1 VIRVHPRTLMLP
13 KGCHPRESGDP
24 GPSRAVLDNDKGKP
38 LRIAFTAVAALML
51 LPLANCSSGGTD
63 TPTASLSQEERIAEL
78 MFREE
83 LPRLANADP
92 TVICVAIEAEVD
104 GSYRRFEPSAALVQ
118 QLEARARSVSSD
130 RRVVP
135 MSACR
140 CGGPISERST
150 GERAV
155 LFVAEPHS
163 SMGNMAWWYPDPRP
177 ARAYVVRGEGREM
190 QVIRGIGE
198 VAVDTFGNCPLGS

>member
-1 VIRVHPRTLMLP
+1 M
-13 KGCHPRESGDP
+13 
-24 GPSRAVLDNDKGKP
+24 
-38 LRIAFTAVAALML
+38 
-51 LPLANCSSGGTD
+51 D
-63 TPTASLSQEERIAEL
+63 TRTASLSQQERITEL

-83 LPRLANADP
+83 LPRLTNADP
-92 TVICVAIEAEVD
+92 NVICVAVEGEFD
-104 GSYRRFEPSAALVQ
+104 SSYRGGEPSAALIQRLTVA
-118 QLEARARSVSSD
+118 ARKAPGA

-155 LFVAEPHS
+155 LFSAAAQS

-177 ARAYVVRGEGREM
+177 AYTYTVRGEGRNM
-190 QVIRGIGE
+190 QVIRNIG
-198 VAVDTFGNCPLGS
+198 ALAIDTFGNCPLES